1 VDGTTKEVYC
11 MAVEDYDS
19 TNSHHWRRDVH
30 DAHTNS
36 QVAKLLSYL
45 ALAGAVIALAL
56 SIWALDKAGEAQ
68 STANRAQESVQRL
81 Q

>member
-1 VDGTTKEVYC
+1 
-11 MAVEDYDS
+11 MAVEEYDS
-19 TNSHHWRRDVH
+19 NMHHWRRDVH

-45 ALAGAVIALAL
+45 ALAGAIISMALA
-56 SIWALDKAGEAQ
+56 IWALDKAGEAQ
-68 STANRAQESVQRL
+68 STANRAQESVQRI

>member
-1 VDGTTKEVYC
+1 
-11 MAVEDYDS
+11 MAVEDNDNRDMY
-19 TNSHHWRRDVH
+19 HWRRDVH

-36 QVAKLLSYL
+36 QMAKMLSYL
-45 ALAGAVIALAL
+45 AMAGMIISLAL

-68 STANRAQESVQRL
+68 STANRAQESVQRA